1 MARRFAWVLPILALG
16 ACSEQQVLT
25 YQGRPAA
32 TALECEA
39 AFQGAK
45 QRLASTPVIYNSTGA
60 LVANVVAAGM
70 VSGMNESH
78 LNSCL
83 ARVAN
88 AAPGMAPA
96 HVPAMAPVESPA
108 QPTVTRAITTRQP
121 APTSHC
127 TGGVFQGGTSYC
139 IGN

>member
-1 MARRFAWVLPILALG
+1 MIGRFAALMSVLALS

-45 QRLASTPVIYNSTGA
+45 QRLASTPVIYNSTGV
-60 LVANVVAAGM
+60 LVANAIAAGM

-78 LNSCL
+78 LNACL

-88 AAPGMAPA
+88 AAPGTPSGVAQVAPLA
-96 HVPAMAPVESPA
+96 QAAAPRAVSHPQTV
-108 QPTVTRAITTRQP
+108 QPSRCHGNVL
-121 APTSHC
+121 
-127 TGGVFQGGTSYC
+127 QGGTSYC